1 MSDSTPGD
9 PVSGSPSPS
18 QGVERSRLNEVN
30 LALRALHKLLIRTV
44 QSEYERE
51 HGPIAGPGAL
61 LRLLMEDPFFSWLRP
76 MSKVMV
82 EMDELLE
89 EEAPLEPIRMAGLR
103 ERIEGMIASERY
115 LALLQSSPDVVI
127 GHTAL
132 RQAIALL

>member
-1 MSDSTPGD
+1 MGGIPEENGA
-9 PVSGSPSPS
+9 
-18 QGVERSRLNEVN
+18 RSAFDARARQRMLEVN
-30 LALRALHKLLIRTV
+30 QALRALHKLLIRTV

-115 LALLQSSPDVVI
+115 LAFLQSSPDVVI
-127 GHTAL
+127 SHTTLRNAL
-132 RQAIALL
+132 RTFS

>member
-1 MSDSTPGD
+1 MSDEKEGRP
-9 PVSGSPSPS
+9 SGE
-18 QGVERSRLNEVN
+18 VERYRLIEVN
-30 LALRALHKLLIRTV
+30 EALRGLHKLLIGTV
-44 QSEYERE
+44 RSEYERA
-51 HGPIAGPGAL
+51 HGPIAGSGAL

-89 EEAPLEPIRMAGLR
+89 ETMPLEPIRIAGLR

-115 LALLQSSPDVVI
+115 LKLLQSSPDVVM

-132 RQAIALL
+132 RKALGELR

>member
-1 MSDSTPGD
+1 MSDGENDRPFGE
-9 PVSGSPSPS
+9 
-18 QGVERSRLNEVN
+18 VERYKLIEVN
-30 LALRALHKLLIRTV
+30 QALRALHKLLIGTV
-44 QSEYERE
+44 RREYERE
-51 HGPIAGPGAL
+51 HGPIAGSGAL

-89 EEAPLEPIRMAGLR
+89 EAMPLEPIRIAGLR

-115 LALLQSSPDVVI
+115 LNLLQSSPDIVM

-132 RQAIALL
+132 RKALGELR